1 MIELICQFANY
12 TDEFVWWLRYA
23 YVSPCVSAAFIDR
36 KWIVECIPSVCIRV
50 CAYGCVKILVN
61 RVSIHVPLSIYLSIL
76 LLPGHRS
83 VRGGT
88 RLRVLTLD
96 RASVRARGIGH
107 T

>member
-36 KWIVECIPSVCIRV
+36 KWIVESLHV
-50 CAYGCVKILVN
+50 CVKILVN
-61 RVSIHVPLSIYLSIL
+61 RVCVCIYALYL
-76 LLPGHRS
+76 LAER
-83 VRGGT
+83 VRAQT

-96 RASVRARGIGH
+96 RASVRGIGH

>member
-1 MIELICQFANY
+1 MAAVRLRLSLRLRRVHRSQVDRRVY
-12 TDEFVWWLRYA
+12 TLRVYT
-23 YVSPCVSAAFIDR
+23 
-36 KWIVECIPSVCIRV
+36 RV
-50 CAYGCVKILVN
+50 CVRLRENPREPRLYT
-61 RVSIHVPLSIYLSIL
+61 RPSIYLSIL

>member
-1 MIELICQFANY
+1 MAAVRLRLSLRLRRVHRSQVDRRVY
-12 TDEFVWWLRYA
+12 T
-23 YVSPCVSAAFIDR
+23 
-36 KWIVECIPSVCIRV
+36 RV
-50 CAYGCVKILVN
+50 CVRLRENPREPRLYT
-61 RVSIHVPLSIYLSIL
+61 RPSIYLSIL